1 MVQISQGLLH
11 LVISAESI
19 KERADIIGHLIE
31 TATVPNA
38 QVTEETESVTNH
50 SSLSVCCGTM
60 TAMLGAPQLPLI
72 HSDRHGV
79 ERHVHFESS

>member
-38 QVTEETESVTNH
+38 QVTRLNRSLITLL
-50 SSLSVCCGTM
+50 SLSACCGTM